1 MNQRLSSI
9 LKFAKT
15 KFIEGFKDMKDNQ
28 DWAKQVKGLILPNSA
43 FINGQYVNTE
53 NTYPIINPATSQ
65 HLTNMSACN
74 EIDINHAV
82 KIAKQVFEAGTWSKK
97 SPAERKAVL
106 KKLAQL
112 ISDNASSLA
121 LLETLNVG
129 KPISD
134 SLNVDVKGSAYC
146 FEWYAE
152 AIDKIYDEI
161 APTSQDQLAMV
172 IREPIGVVAAVV
184 PWNFPLDLA
193 SWKVAPALATG
204 NSVILKPAEQ
214 SPFTALKLAELAK
227 EAGLPDGVLQVVPG
241 LGHITGKAL
250 GLHNDVDC
258 LVFTGSTETA
268 KKFLT
273 YSADSNLKPVW
284 PETGGKSANIIL
296 EDADL
301 DKAVEKAVFGAFYNQ
316 GEVCSAN
323 SRILLQKNIYQEFMQ
338 KFIQKTKE
346 IKLGNPLDPSTTMG
360 CLIDNKHA
368 ETVREAIQ
376 NAVNNGAT
384 CITPIELNLSNDLNK
399 DTFVPPTIL
408 THVDESH
415 QIFHTEVFGP
425 VVSISIFETD
435 EEAIQLANN
444 SIYGLAASLWTSNI
458 QKAILLSKKLR
469 VGTVSI
475 NTVDAL
481 DVSTPFGGYK
491 QSGYGRDLSL
501 HAIDKFTQ
509 LKTTWIKL

>member
-1 MNQRLSSI
+1 
-9 LKFAKT
+9 
-15 KFIEGFKDMKDNQ
+15 MKQQQYWLDKV
-28 DWAKQVKGLILPNSA
+28 KQIQFPSSA
-43 FINGQYVNTE
+43 FINGQYLTTE
-53 NTYPIINPATSQ
+53 QIYPIINPATSE
-65 HLTNMSACN
+65 HLIDMSACN
-74 EIDINHAV
+74 ENEVDYAV
-82 KIAKQVFEAGTWSKK
+82 NIAKKTFEDGIWSREA
-97 SPAERKAVL
+97 PIERKKVL

-112 ISDNASSLA
+112 IVENAEVLA

-129 KPISD
+129 KPIND
-134 SLNVDVKGSAYC
+134 SLNVDVLGAAQC

-172 IREPIGVVAAVV
+172 RREPIGVVAAVV

-193 SWKVAPALATG
+193 SWKLAPALATG

-227 EAGLPDGVLQVVPG
+227 EAGLPDGVLQVVTG
-241 LGHITGKAL
+241 LGHVAGKAL

-273 YSADSNLKPVW
+273 YSAESNLKPVW
-284 PETGGKSANIIL
+284 PETGGKSANIIFA
-296 EDADL
+296 DAVI

-323 SRILLQKNIYQEFMQ
+323 SRIL
-338 KFIQKTKE
+338 IQKDIYDEFIDNFISKTQE
-346 IKLGNPLDPSTTMG
+346 IQLGDPLDPNTTMG
-360 CLIDNKHA
+360 CLIDVNHA
-368 ETVREAIQ
+368 QNVRNAIQ
-376 NAVNNGAT
+376 KAIDTGAN
-384 CITPIELNLSNDLNK
+384 CITPIELNLPDYLNK
-399 DTFVPPTIL
+399 NSFISPTIL
-408 THVDESH
+408 TNVNESH
-415 QIFHTEVFGP
+415 AIFHEEVFGP
-425 VVSISIFETD
+425 VVSISTFETPD
-435 EEAIQLANN
+435 QAIELANN
-444 SIYGLAASLWTSNI
+444 SIYGLAASIWTSDI
-458 QKAILLSKKLR
+458 QKALVLAKKLR

-509 LKTTWIKL
+509 LKTTWLKF